1 MQNDQPKLISRFTV
15 ITLAITSQ
23 KGGVGKTTAS
33 VNLAYA
39 LAKRG
44 WHTLLVDTDPQ
55 GSVGLSLSEKAR
67 KCPGFYDAVNTG
79 VSAEPL
85 ILQTR
90 LPELELLTAGQTHS
104 FFEVAADGVD
114 AAAEVRRILREVSQ
128 RRYDIVMFDTPAGLG
143 GLTGA
148 VLQHSDFAL
157 VPQQA
162 EPLGL
167 RSIPQVLEALRHLR
181 RQGSKIELAGI
192 LLTMV
197 QQDQP
202 QAQDVIRELRT
213 LLPGRLLLDAMVP
226 RDPVFLQ
233 ASSAGVPLGL
243 LHRNPP
249 AAAHI
254 FDQLAAELEVRMRL
268 KSPNQDTNEYTRL
281 MD

>member
-1 MQNDQPKLISRFTV
+1 M

-23 KGGVGKTTAS
+23 KGGVGKTTAA

-55 GSVGLSLSEKAR
+55 GSVGLSLSERAR
-67 KCPGFYDAVNTG
+67 KCAGFYDAVNTG
-79 VSAEPL
+79 LDSLPL

-90 LPELELLTAGQTHS
+90 LPELELLTAGQAHS

-114 AAAEVRRILREVSQ
+114 AAAEVRRILREVSL
-128 RRYDIVMFDTPAGLG
+128 RRYDLVIFDTPAGLG

-148 VLQHSDFAL
+148 VLQASNFAL

-167 RSIPQVLEALRHLR
+167 RSIPQVLEALRQLR
-181 RQGSKIELAGI
+181 RNGSKIELAGI

-213 LLPGRLLLDAMVP
+213 LLPGKLVLDAMIP
-226 RDPVFLQ
+226 RDPIFLQ

-249 AAAHI
+249 ATSLI
-254 FDQLAAELEVRMRL
+254 FEQLAAELEVRMRL
-268 KSPNQDTNEYTRL
+268 KSSTPDPHEFTRL

>member
-1 MQNDQPKLISRFTV
+1 V

-23 KGGVGKTTAS
+23 KGGVGKTTTS

-44 WHTLLVDTDPQ
+44 WHTLLIDTDPQ
-55 GSVGLSLSEKAR
+55 GSVGLSLSERAR

-90 LPELELLTAGQTHS
+90 LPELELLASGQTHS
-104 FFEVAADGVD
+104 FFEVANEGVD
-114 AAAEVRRILREVSQ
+114 PAAEVRRILREIAV
-128 RRYDIVMFDTPAGLG
+128 RRFDLVLFDTPAGLG

-148 VLQHSDFAL
+148 VLQQSDFAL

-167 RSIPQVLEALRHLR
+167 RSIPQVLEALRYLR
-181 RQGSKIELAGI
+181 RSGAKIELAGI

-202 QAQDVIRELRT
+202 QSQEVIRELRS
-213 LLPGRLLLDAMVP
+213 LLPGKLLLDSMVP

-243 LHRNPP
+243 LSRNPP
-249 AAAHI
+249 AAAYI
-254 FDQLAAELEVRMRL
+254 FDQLAAELEGRMRL
-268 KSPNQDTNEYTRL
+268 KLPTNESDEFTRL

>member
-1 MQNDQPKLISRFTV
+1 M

-23 KGGVGKTTAS
+23 KGGVGKTTTS

-44 WHTLLVDTDPQ
+44 WHTLLIDTDPQ

-67 KCPGFYDAVNTG
+67 HCAGFYDVINTG
-79 VSAEPL
+79 LAVAPL

-90 LPELELLTAGQTHS
+90 LPELELLTAGQAHS
-104 FFEVAADGVD
+104 FFEVANEGVD
-114 AAAEVRRILREVSQ
+114 AAAELRRVLREVQQ
-128 RRYDIVMFDTPAGLG
+128 RRYDLVLFDTPAGLG

-148 VLQHSDFAL
+148 VLQQSDFAL

-167 RSIPQVLEALRHLR
+167 RSVPQVLEALRHLR
-181 RQGSKIELAGI
+181 KHGAKIELAGI

-197 QQDQP
+197 QSDVP
-202 QAQDVIRELRT
+202 QAQEVIRELRS
-213 LLPGRLLLDAMVP
+213 LLPGRLLLDSMIP
-226 RDPVFLQ
+226 RDPVFLA

-243 LHRNPP
+243 LYRNPP
-249 AAAHI
+249 AAAFI
-254 FDQLAAELEVRMRL
+254 FDQLAAELETRMRL
-268 KSPNQDTNEYTRL
+268 KPLTTNSDEFTRL

>member
-1 MQNDQPKLISRFTV
+1 V

-23 KGGVGKTTAS
+23 KGGVGKTTAA

-67 KCPGFYDAVNTG
+67 KCPGFYDAVNTA
-79 VSAEPL
+79 VPATPF

-104 FFEVAADGVD
+104 FFEVAADGID
-114 AAAEVRRILREVSQ
+114 AESEIRRILREISQ
-128 RRYDIVMFDTPAGLG
+128 RRYDLVIFDTPAGLG
-143 GLTGA
+143 GLTGGILRQ
-148 VLQHSDFAL
+148 VDFAL

-167 RSIPQVLEALRHLR
+167 RSIPQVLEALRYLR
-181 RQGSKIELAGI
+181 REGARVELAGI

-197 QQDQP
+197 QQDNP

-249 AAAHI
+249 AAAHV

-268 KSPNQDTNEYTRL
+268 KLPTTEANEYTRL

>member
-1 MQNDQPKLISRFTV
+1 M

-23 KGGVGKTTAS
+23 KGGVGKTTTS

-44 WHTLLVDTDPQ
+44 WHTLLIDTDPQ
-55 GSVGLSLSEKAR
+55 GSVGLSLSERAR
-67 KCPGFYDAVNTG
+67 KCAGFYDAVNSG
-79 VSAEPL
+79 LPAEPL

-90 LPELELLTAGQTHS
+90 LPELELLAAGQAYS
-104 FFEVAADGVD
+104 FFEVANDGVD
-114 AAAEVRRILREVSQ
+114 AASEVRRILREVAV
-128 RRYDIVMFDTPAGLG
+128 RRFDLVIFDTPAGLG

-148 VLQHSDFAL
+148 VLQQVDFAL

-167 RSIPQVLEALRHLR
+167 RSVPQVLEALRYLR
-181 RQGSKIELAGI
+181 RNGSKIELAGI

-197 QQDQP
+197 QADLP
-202 QAQDVIRELRT
+202 QAQEVVRELRS
-213 LLPGRLLLDAMVP
+213 LLPGKLLLETMIP

-249 AAAHI
+249 AAAYI
-254 FDQLAAELEVRMRL
+254 FDQLAAELEGRMRMQ
-268 KSPNQDTNEYTRL
+268 STNNESDEFTRL